1 MIRKAKASDLF
12 AVKKITEACTENLI
26 KQGIFQW
33 NKNYPSLSVF
43 EKDIQEEALYVFENR
58 GNIKGCVMF
67 SEEKDPLYNSI
78 KWLCPDIKNLY
89 VHRLAVH
96 PNYQKKGIARQL
108 MDFTERCA
116 TENQMRSIRL
126 DTFSQNAKNIRFY
139 EARGYQNLGDVYFVK
154 QSKDPFHCFEK
165 LIKRI

>member
-67 SEEKDPLYNSI
+67 SEEKDPL
-78 KWLCPDIKNLY
+78 
-89 VHRLAVH
+89 
-96 PNYQKKGIARQL
+96 
-108 MDFTERCA
+108 
-116 TENQMRSIRL
+116 
-126 DTFSQNAKNIRFY
+126 
-139 EARGYQNLGDVYFVK
+139 
-154 QSKDPFHCFEK
+154 
-165 LIKRI
+165 